1 MATSVADISRKKMN
15 EVELRLFEAALYTIA
30 DAANALMRDGLPYT
44 KIIAPPAGG
53 Q

>member
-15 EVELRLFEAALYTIA
+15 EVELRLYEAACHVIA
-30 DAANALMRDGLPYT
+30 DAVNALMRDGLPYT
-44 KIIAPPAGG
+44 KIIRPEV